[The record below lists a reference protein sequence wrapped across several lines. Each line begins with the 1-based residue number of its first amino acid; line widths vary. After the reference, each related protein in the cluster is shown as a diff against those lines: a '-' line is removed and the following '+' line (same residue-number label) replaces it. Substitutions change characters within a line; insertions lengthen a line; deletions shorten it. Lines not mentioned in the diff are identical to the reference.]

1 MRVLYRR
8 RESSPREDLGAV
20 AVSLLVGLGGAAVA
34 YYLTRLFLARERL
47 GSDD

>member
-1 MRVLYRR
+1 MRVLFRR
-8 RESSPREDLGAV
+8 REPSTREETGAV
-20 AVSLLVGLGGAAVA
+20 AVSLLVGLGSAAMA